1 TVVPA
6 LFRSLTRP
14 CRVILGS
21 FLTFLKISDAPRD
34 CTCVNRLCGWRMR
47 ALLLSLALLASLE
60 AFHATPDPN
69 PKALSADTL
78 KRLSLEGEKLVNEEV
93 KRALYGVKQ
102 MKEVMVRNEEKHEH
116 LMKSLRNTGE
126 KKKGAAEIA
135 QDVVKK
141 LDEAEQQCKETL
153 KSSWEE
159 CRPCLEDTCRSFY
172 TNTCRRGFATFSNKL
187 EGLFRRVST
196 HLSSRGIREEFEINQ
211 NGQSPDLDVVRI
223 EDSFQNLL
231 TKVGNLVNRSK
242 VLVSR
247 FQQQLDQALRK
258 AFAPELQEDED
269 KETVLPSAGEELDS
283 AFLQGV
289 GLDEVLESFFD
300 FGRSLAEEFGAVV
313 TQVFDNLHST
323 IEEAEKEREKQ
334 LFSGFFHKRKLCR
347 DLRRQSAEC
356 WQLQSKC
363 EACQGTLL
371 AECPSVRELH
381 IELGEVSELLEISK
395 QQYEEVVS
403 IVQRHTED
411 TVSWLNNMASEFG
424 WVTELVHDNTTPE
437 NIFSVATVVTEEEA
451 NAPSGDTKVEVNI
464 LNAPTLTLTVPAS
477 LQLQDPAFIQYV
489 AHEALGLY
497 KQRAR

>member
-1 TVVPA
+1 
-6 LFRSLTRP
+6 
-14 CRVILGS
+14 
-21 FLTFLKISDAPRD
+21 
-34 CTCVNRLCGWRMR
+34 MR
-47 ALLLSLALLASLE
+47 ALLLSLAFLASLE
-60 AFHATPDPN
+60 ALYSAPGPN
-69 PKALSADTL
+69 PKAISVDTL
-78 KRLSLEGEKLVNEEV
+78 KRLSLEGEKLVDEEV

-102 MKEVMVRNEEKHEH
+102 MKEVMAMNEEKHEH
-116 LMKSLRNTGE
+116 LMRSLRNSGE
-126 KKKGAAEIA
+126 KKKGAAEMA

-141 LDEAEQQCKETL
+141 LDEAEQQCKESL
-153 KSSWEE
+153 RSSWEE
-159 CRPCLEDTCRSFY
+159 CRPCLEDTCKSFY
-172 TNTCRRGFATFSNKL
+172 TNTCRRGFATVSTKL
-187 EGLFRRVST
+187 EGFFRRVST
-196 HLSSRGIREEFEINQ
+196 RFGSQGFREELEMNQ
-211 NGQSPDLDVVRI
+211 GGESPDLDVVRI
-223 EDSFQNLL
+223 EDSFNSLL
-231 TKVGNLVNRSK
+231 TKVGNLVNRSM

-247 FQQQLDQALRK
+247 FQKQLDQALRK
-258 AFAPELQEDED
+258 AFTPELQEDED
-269 KETVLPSAGEELDS
+269 REVLLPSAGEELDS

-300 FGRSLAEEFGAVV
+300 FGRNLAEEFGAVV
-313 TQVFDNLHST
+313 TQVFDNLHGT

-381 IELGEVSELLEISK
+381 VELDEVSELLEISK
-395 QQYEEVVS
+395 QQYEEVLG

-411 TVSWLNNMASEFG
+411 TVNWLNNMASEFG

-437 NIFSVATVVTEEEA
+437 NIFSITTVVAEEAA
-451 NAPSGDTKVEVNI
+451 NAPVTDTKVEVNI
-464 LNAPTLTLTVPAS
+464 LNTPTLTLTVPAS

-497 KQRAR
+497 KQRARQEDA